1 MWTNPLTVF
10 VTIVQA
16 MRPYDVMDIIESYSA
31 GKTHEIIF
39 ICCCKMSQFFEK
51 KINIVNQMLLNL

>member
-16 MRPYDVMDIIESYSA
+16 MQPYDVMDIIESYSA

-39 ICCCKMSQFFEK
+39 ICCCKMNQIFEK
-51 KINIVNQMLLNL
+51 KINIVN

>member
-16 MRPYDVMDIIESYSA
+16 MWPYDVMDIIESYSA
-31 GKTHEIIF
+31 GKTHEIF
-39 ICCCKMSQFFEK
+39 SFVVAK
-51 KINIVNQMLLNL
+51 